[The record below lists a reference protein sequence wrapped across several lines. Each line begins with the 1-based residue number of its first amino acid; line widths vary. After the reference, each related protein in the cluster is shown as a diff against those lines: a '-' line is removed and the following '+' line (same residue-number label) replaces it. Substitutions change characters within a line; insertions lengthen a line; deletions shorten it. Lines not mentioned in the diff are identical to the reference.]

1 MVQSKTQTMK
11 KIITLSIVCLVS
23 GQLFAQAGKAQTTE
37 AKSKIEAQK
46 QKEVSSMSLQQAV
59 DANALPGIATAAVAP
74 ATPALKQNAVVT
86 PAAKQNVVVTPAAKA
101 SVTPKADALQA
112 ENAVE
117 AAKAVPVLKEK

>member
-1 MVQSKTQTMK
+1 MK